1 MTLEPPGNGGYL
13 SQPDLPLTS
22 DLVSDPPQ

>member
-1 MTLEPPGNGGYL
+1 MTLEPSGNGGYL
-13 SQPDLPLTS
+13 FQPDLPLTG